1 MAKKFK
7 TPIPS
12 IRNKCLDCSGGSYKE
27 VRLCPIQNC
36 DLWPYRFG
44 KRPTQ
49 ADIDTF
55 EKSCMKSSRL
65 AR

>member
-1 MAKKFK
+1 MAKKIK
-7 TPIPS
+7 TAIPS

-27 VRLCPIQNC
+27 VRLCPSTDC

-55 EKSCMKSSRL
+55 LKSCDENK
-65 AR
+65 